1 MCFYSENTAGCR
13 FSVDFFLFGPP
24 GVKTCVLKQGRVGSG
39 RVLSTGILLVRRLQ
53 LQKRRRAL
61 VTRQHCSPA
70 SSAYPCAHARS
81 LLRKSHIEPHL
92 HAGSVLKQPGASSK
106 SLPCFQ
112 SLMVGFQL
120 RLVRGSWQPLLVLGL
135 AQERVDLGA
144 REASLLLQT

>member
-1 MCFYSENTAGCR
+1 MRIETRARG
-13 FSVDFFLFGPP
+13 FGP
-24 GVKTCVLKQGRVGSG
+24 
-39 RVLSTGILLVRRLQ
+39 
-53 LQKRRRAL
+53 RA
-61 VTRQHCSPA
+61 VNRYIISPA
-70 SSAYPCAHARS
+70 AAAAETPPRSCHAPTLLSARS